1 MGRTVHIRYESG
13 HEDDV
18 DIPDEGT
25 MAYEHWLDHLATGRI
40 VVIDDPQVES
50 EDAEVVDTFTVDGDY
65 PSGGTIAQIL
75 NWVHGNT
82 DIDGEPSDGFVERAD
97 VALDVERS
105 AGDQARKR
113 LIAVLEPIVN
123 PDPDPDPIEE

>member
-13 HEDDV
+13 HETDI

-40 VVIDDPQVES
+40 VVLDDPQ
-50 EDAEVVDTFTVDGDY
+50 AEVDEVDETFTVDGDY
-65 PSGGTIAQIL
+65 PSGGTISQIL
-75 NWVHGNT
+75 DWVHGDT
-82 DIDGEPSDGFVERAD
+82 SEDGEPSDGFVERAT
-97 VALDVERS
+97 VALDAEQS

-113 LIAVLEPIVN
+113 LIAVLDPIVN
-123 PDPDPDPIEE
+123 PGVAIDPSEE

>member
-40 VVIDDPQVES
+40 LVIDDPQVES

-65 PSGGTIAQIL
+65 PSGGTISQIL
-75 NWVHGNT
+75 DWVRGAPE
-82 DIDGEPSDGFVERAD
+82 DDEPADGWVDRAA
-97 VALDVERS
+97 VALEVEQS